1 MKYSISTTADYSL
14 VYKGKSGSNAAI
26 YKVGNEDDKV
36 LIMPGVYYFAV
47 LSKNNTY
54 SATSEYTV
62 NFTKVH
68 ELSSDTSAKVIG
80 ICQEAGI
87 VFQTNST
94 GSVYYVNGN
103 PIDIS
108 YSYSNSS
115 SNSAG
120 SQSYNISIKDRDD
133 VYAYLG
139 DDALAPAAIYYMKST
154 RPAMNVGS
162 RAALEL
168 TFYSNSNFYSVHC
181 RCTGAYKENNL
192 WQDFKAVTVI
202 IDPSTG
208 KLIDIESF
216 NYYYDYAVGSNSLT
230 FTRRYPSMTLYKYG
244 N

>member
-1 MKYSISTTADYSL
+1 MNDTLSTATNISIGSSAVGVLDSPLDIDYYKVSVTKGYIMKYSISTTADYSL

-108 YSYSNSS
+108 YSYS
-115 SNSAG
+115 
-120 SQSYNISIKDRDD
+120 IVVLIP
-133 VYAYLG
+133 L
-139 DDALAPAAIYYMKST
+139 
-154 RPAMNVGS
+154 
-162 RAALEL
+162 
-168 TFYSNSNFYSVHC
+168 VHSHI
-181 RCTGAYKENNL
+181 T
-192 WQDFKAVTVI
+192 
-202 IDPSTG
+202 
-208 KLIDIESF
+208 
-216 NYYYDYAVGSNSLT
+216 SL
-230 FTRRYPSMTLYKYG
+230 
-244 N
+244 

>member
-1 MKYSISTTADYSL
+1 M
-14 VYKGKSGSNAAI
+14 
-26 YKVGNEDDKV
+26 
-36 LIMPGVYYFAV
+36 
-47 LSKNNTY
+47 
-54 SATSEYTV
+54 
-62 NFTKVH
+62 
-68 ELSSDTSAKVIG
+68 IG

-168 TFYSNSNFYSVHC
+168 TF
-181 RCTGAYKENNL
+181 TL
-192 WQDFKAVTVI
+192 TVTSTVFIADALGHIKRI
-202 IDPSTG
+202 ICG
-208 KLIDIESF
+208 
-216 NYYYDYAVGSNSLT
+216 
-230 FTRRYPSMTLYKYG
+230 RTLKP
-244 N
+244 